1 MATTLNALLA
11 IVVADWIAVLALAS
25 SILGG
30 IYLTVRY
37 GWRYA
42 LPALILTGVALCRLA
57 LDVAGRPL
65 VLAQAG
71 QPGMEAV
78 VFSVLAALLLVVL
91 GDIAL
96 WYMLAGP
103 PPPRDYPPLFI
114 WAILPSIMLISTHEP
129 YEVLGFFGYGDLAL
143 VIVGML
149 APVSI
154 TFFQAMRAIRAAK
167 RARATH

>member
-1 MATTLNALLA
+1 MNMDTTLNALLA

-65 VLAQAG
+65 ILTQIGMAPAVLAVVAG
-71 QPGMEAV
+71 
-78 VFSVLAALLLVVL
+78 LLLVVL

-96 WYMLAGP
+96 WRVFAAPQP
-103 PPPRDYPPLFI
+103 PKDFPPLFI
-114 WAILPSIMLISTHEP
+114 SVILPAMMLVTTHEP
-129 YEVLGFFGYGDLAL
+129 FDVLGFFGYADVVLAFAGL
-143 VIVGML
+143 T
-149 APVSI
+149 APMAIIFIQV
-154 TFFQAMRAIRAAK
+154 MRAIRAAK